1 MGNTCY
7 INAFMQC
14 LFMTKKFR
22 AFIHLLT
29 KDDMLPS
36 SMLKTYALQN
46 LFDELLKKD
55 VNKQTPYRPEYFRIE
70 LPEPFNNSFQQ
81 QDTG

>member
-1 MGNTCY
+1 
-7 INAFMQC
+7 
-14 LFMTKKFR
+14 
-22 AFIHLLT
+22 
-29 KDDMLPS
+29 MLPS

-55 VNKQTPYRPEYFRIE
+55 INKQTPYRPEYFRIE